1 MSYQAAKRALNE
13 NIRLTC
19 PDAMDA
25 PIPLNLSFALHEL
38 TESLRHDLARIDEK
52 LNALARAREAEVCL
66 RPRRLGPMAPGT
78 GTSLPVDCDQSQRWK
93 ALRMM

>member
-19 PDAMDA
+19 PDGNDA
-25 PIPLNLSFALHEL
+25 PVSLNFSFALHEL
-38 TESLRHDLARIDEK
+38 TTSLHRDLARIDEK
-52 LNALARAREAEVCL
+52 LNALMQASETEICL
-66 RPRRLGPMAPGT
+66 RPRKLGPMAPGT
-78 GTSLPVDCDQSQRWK
+78 GASLPENCDQSQRWK